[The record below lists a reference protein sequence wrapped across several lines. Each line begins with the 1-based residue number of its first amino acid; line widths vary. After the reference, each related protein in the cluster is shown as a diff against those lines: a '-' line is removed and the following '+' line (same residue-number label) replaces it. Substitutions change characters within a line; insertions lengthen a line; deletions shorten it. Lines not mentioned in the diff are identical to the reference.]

1 MSLRHALL
9 GLLTIGP
16 NSGYA
21 LAKLFENPLR
31 QIWNARSHQ
40 LYPELARLAAD
51 GHVDV
56 VGEGARGKRIYAIT
70 DDGKAELRHWLVDVE
85 PDRTMRSETYL
96 RAWLLS
102 TALSRED
109 ALCVLARDIEAWRE
123 RREGLLDVME
133 RSAAISPPYGPHNLS
148 MDLSI
153 RLTEAMLG
161 WSEETARRIADRP

>member
-9 GLLTIGP
+9 GLLDFGP
-16 NSGYA
+16 NSGYG

-31 QIWNARSHQ
+31 QIWNARNHQ

-51 GHVDV
+51 GHVEIV
-56 VGEGARGKRIYAIT
+56 EESTRGKRIYAIT
-70 DDGKAELRHWLVDVE
+70 EDGRAELRRWLVEVE

-102 TALSRED
+102 TVLARAD
-109 ALCVLARDIEAWRE
+109 ALDVLARDIEAWQE
-123 RREGLLDVME
+123 RREGLLKMME
-133 RSAAISPPYGPHNLS
+133 RSAAISPPHGSHNLS
-148 MDLSI
+148 MDLSL

-161 WSEETARRIADRP
+161 WSEEAARRIAEKT

>member
-9 GLLTIGP
+9 GLLNFGP

-40 LYPELARLAAD
+40 LYPELARLAGD
-51 GHVDV
+51 GQVEIVD
-56 VGEGARGKRIYAIT
+56 EGARGKRIYAIT
-70 DDGKAELRHWLVDVE
+70 EDGRAELRRWLVEVE

-102 TALSRED
+102 TVLSRED
-109 ALCVLARDIEAWRE
+109 ALHVLARDIEAWRE
-123 RREGLLDVME
+123 RREGLLKLME
-133 RSAAISPPYGPHNLS
+133 RSAAISPPHGSHNLS
-148 MDLSI
+148 MDLSL
-153 RLTEAMLG
+153 RLIEAMLG
-161 WSEETARRIADRP
+161 WSEEAARRIAERQ